1 MTTLP
6 LDCTDCLPRRAELVA
21 NCERLP
27 WPARVT
33 SWLANRRRQ
42 KHDAGIAA
50 FVTSRGGMI
59 TDDLERQIDLR
70 FLRGR

>member
-1 MTTLP
+1 MTALP
-6 LDCTDCLPRRAELVA
+6 LDCTNSLPRHAELVA
-21 NCERLP
+21 KCKRLP
-27 WPARVT
+27 WLVRVT

-59 TDDLERQIDLR
+59 TDDLERQIDRR